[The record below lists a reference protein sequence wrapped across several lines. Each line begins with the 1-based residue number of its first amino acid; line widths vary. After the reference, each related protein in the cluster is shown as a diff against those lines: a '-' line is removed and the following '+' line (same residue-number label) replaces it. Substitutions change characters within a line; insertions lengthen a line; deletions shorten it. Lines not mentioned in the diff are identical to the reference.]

1 VADATI
7 ARVARGE
14 TVDVEAI
21 LGQPLVARVAT
32 NGPTLRPVWFL
43 WEESALWW
51 ITDVE
56 SALAHRLVSGDD
68 EVVVVVDS
76 CDLTTG
82 EVVAVTMRGIARVV
96 PLEVERAKRKF
107 RKYLGPD
114 EGSWDH
120 ELLGSLDASSTRLVR
135 LAPSRVIAKDMSFRP
150 SRHA

>member
-1 VADATI
+1 MVHM
-7 ARVARGE
+7 ARGE
-14 TVDVEAI
+14 AVDIEPI
-21 LGQPLVARVAT
+21 MRQPLVARVAT

-56 SALAHRLVSGDD
+56 SSLAHRLLSGDD

-82 EVVAVTMRGIARVV
+82 EVVAVTMRGTARIM

-114 EGSWDH
+114 EGRWDR
-120 ELLGSLDASSTRLVR
+120 ELLGSLNVSSTRLVR

-150 SRHA
+150 SRHP